1 MARGVLFLELR
12 YNGLQIVNGFPTS
25 SGDTND
31 GQLGDLATLLQWH
44 QDDIPDDYEMNRNNI
59 VYEWQRNR
67 NPLIDL
73 PDLVDYIWG
82 DKVGMVY
89 NGALSSDNSELN
101 RFTFYPNPADN
112 ILIFEGLTSSTK
124 IEVLSLEGR
133 KIKTINPDSSN
144 SVAINL
150 SSGLYIIKF
159 MDGNQIE
166 TKRLVIK

>member
-1 MARGVLFLELR
+1 
-12 YNGLQIVNGFPTS
+12 
-25 SGDTND
+25 
-31 GQLGDLATLLQWH
+31 
-44 QDDIPDDYEMNRNNI
+44 MNRNNI